1 MVERFEGTVKKKKK
15 EKPFQKTQ
23 KKKKKNETDVLI
35 YQVLDIKKKHVWEM
49 GDSLKLFKGSS

>member
-15 EKPFQKTQ
+15 EEPFQKTQ
-23 KKKKKNETDVLI
+23 KKKKKNRCV
-35 YQVLDIKKKHVWEM
+35 DISSFGLKKKKHVWEM